1 MLGVYVVCLVDPD
14 FSDLEILE
22 KENLNG
28 IKRVRFCNYSE
39 YDSER
44 CNDGGCYGFWTDYD
58 RLENGKW
65 EVSYGTTAGF
75 DFCPVC
81 GSFNDHYDYDEEEYS
96 CGDFETVTETELLE
110 IINNFTENEDE
121 YIEYK

>member
-1 MLGVYVVCLVDPD
+1 MK
-14 FSDLEILE
+14 
-22 KENLNG
+22 KENFLDG

-75 DFCPVC
+75 DYCPCC

-96 CGDFETVTETELLE
+96 CGDFETVTESELLD
-110 IINNFTENEDE
+110 IINNFEETEDE

>member
-1 MLGVYVVCLVDPD
+1 MK
-14 FSDLEILE
+14 
-22 KENLNG
+22 KEELNN

-65 EVSYGTTAGF
+65 EVS
-75 DFCPVC
+75 
-81 GSFNDHYDYDEEEYS
+81 